1 MKRNTTKYAI
11 LGLLTIKPMSGYEI
25 KKMIKNSLAYFWSES
40 NGQLYPALNRL
51 MKDGCISLLENS
63 SASKKMTNSYAITDS
78 GRQELQKWMRLEE
91 EKSVRRDEN
100 LLKLFF
106 GSNISKEETI
116 RRLKDRKKKLLQTLK
131 GYQEIANDLE
141 KDADSPH
148 CIYWAL
154 IVDYGIS
161 NTRSAIGWYQKAIQI
176 LEKAQS

>member
-25 KKMIKNSLAYFWSES
+25 KKLIKNSLAYFWSES
-40 NGQLYPALNRL
+40 NGQLYPALNQL
-51 MKDGCISLLENS
+51 MKDGWISLLENPS
-63 SASKKMTNSYAITDS
+63 TTKKMTNNYAITDS
-78 GRQELQKWMRLEE
+78 GWQELQSWMRQGE

-116 RRLKDRKKKLLQTLK
+116 RRLKDRKKKLLQALK
-131 GYQEIANDLE
+131 EYQEIANDLE
-141 KDADSPH
+141 KDSDSPH

-154 IVDYGIS
+154 TVDYGIT
-161 NTRSAIGWYQKAIQI
+161 NTRSAIDWYQKSIRI
-176 LEKAQS
+176 LEKKQS